1 MVGGRP
7 PMFSASYKDGQ
18 DGLTAVKTTAGLR
31 QGRLRPY
38 LELMRPANLFTA
50 AADVLAGFAVAGLS
64 NPQVLPWLLLS
75 TTCLYAGGVVL
86 NDVFDADLDAQE
98 RPERPIPSR
107 RASKRAAALQGV
119 GLLGAGVAAALLA
132 SPASGAIAGAIAACA
147 ILYDGWGKHR
157 TVAGAFN
164 MGTCRA
170 LNLLLGMSATPAV
183 AVGQRWLVSLLPLA
197 YVAAVTTVSRG
208 EVHGSRRP
216 HTLLALG
223 LLAGVVAALAAL
235 AFAPMISAF
244 YLLFLLLFAWRV
256 LPSFWRV
263 YRQPEPAVAR
273 AAVQAAVLGVVM
285 LDATIGTGY
294 AGPIYGL
301 GILALLPVAS
311 GLARVFAVT

>member
-1 MVGGRP
+1 M
-7 PMFSASYKDGQ
+7 
-18 DGLTAVKTTAGLR
+18 TAVKTAAGGLR
-31 QGRLRPY
+31 RGRLRPY
-38 LELMRPANLFTA
+38 LELMRPPNLLTA

-86 NDVFDADLDAQE
+86 NDVFDAELDALE

-107 RASKRAAALQGV
+107 RASKRAAALQGA
-119 GLLGAGVAAALLA
+119 GLLGAGVGAALLA
-132 SPASGAIAGAIAACA
+132 SPASGVIACAIAACA

-164 MGTCRA
+164 MGACRA
-170 LNLLLGMSATPAV
+170 LNLLLGMSATPAL
-183 AVGQRWLVSLLPLA
+183 AVGQRWMVSLLPLA
-197 YVAAVTTVSRG
+197 YVAAVTAVSRG
-208 EVHGSRRP
+208 EVYGSRRP

-223 LLAGVVAALAAL
+223 LLAGVLAALAAL
-235 AFAPMISAF
+235 AFAPKMSTF
-244 YLLFLLLFAWRV
+244 YLLFLLLFGWRV

-273 AAVQAAVLGVVM
+273 ATVQAAVLGVVM

-301 GILALLPVAS
+301 AILALLPMAS